1 HSHTGMQATTRTPA
15 DRTAAD
21 RKAADGGR
29 RRGPVEFLGARGA
42 KFAIF
47 PDSALARKPPHWV
60 VAAELV
66 ETSRLWARTV
76 ARIEPEWAESLAG
89 DLVRRRYS
97 EPRGDARRGAV
108 LATAKVP
115 LDGLPIVAARQVNY
129 GTIDPAAARAEFIQ
143 HALVEGDWQTHHK
156 FFARNQRAREEA
168 AELEHKA
175 RRRGLVAG

>member
-60 VAAELV
+60 MAAELV

-76 ARIEPEWAESLAG
+76 ARIEPEWAEPLAAH
-89 DLVRRRYS
+89 LVQRSYS
-97 EPRGDARRGAV
+97 EPHWDERRGGGFA
-108 LATAKVP
+108 AEKVT
-115 LDGLPIVAARQVNY
+115 LFGLPIVAAR
-129 GTIDPAAARAEFIQ
+129 
-143 HALVEGDWQTHHK
+143 
-156 FFARNQRAREEA
+156 
-168 AELEHKA
+168 
-175 RRRGLVAG
+175 RGGPLRF